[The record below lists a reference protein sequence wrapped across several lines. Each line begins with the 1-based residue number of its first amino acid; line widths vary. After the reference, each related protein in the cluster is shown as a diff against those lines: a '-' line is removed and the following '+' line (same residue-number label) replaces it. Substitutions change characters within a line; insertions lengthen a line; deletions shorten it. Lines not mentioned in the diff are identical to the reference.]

1 MTEAAPPL
9 RRLQKDHALILLT
22 AHEYLALQE
31 RGSLAMPDRHR
42 EHFVKV
48 MRRANTWQAI
58 VGDGS
63 GKISPAMVEKSTL
76 LLTDRQREITLQRK
90 ARAVT
95 LVQAWIKPKP
105 LSLVLQKAAEL
116 GASHIHLIDC
126 DRSQAMHEKT
136 ARIEAVVE
144 NACMQAYNPVR
155 PHVTTG
161 NLAAWLTAPQSEM
174 LYGDLEAEARITD
187 FSASAGSSLCFIN
200 GPEGGFSDAEI
211 ARLRQVARPV
221 LLSENVLRSETAA
234 IFALGYLC
242 LQP

>member
-1 MTEAAPPL
+1 MTEAATPL

-22 AHEYLALQE
+22 AQEFLSLQE

-48 MRRANTWQAI
+48 MRRANSWQAM

-63 GKISPAMVEKSTL
+63 GRLVSALAQKSTL
-76 LLTDRQREITLQRK
+76 LLNDNQAEITWQRK
-90 ARAVT
+90 AGAVT
-95 LVQAWIKPKP
+95 LVQAWIKPKA

-116 GASHIHLIDC
+116 GASHIHLVDC
-126 DRSQAMHEKT
+126 DRSQAVHEKT
-136 ARIEAVVE
+136 TRIEAVVE

-155 PHVTTG
+155 PQITMG
-161 NLAAWLTAPQSEM
+161 NLAAWGAAAQPGM
-174 LYGDLEAEARITD
+174 LFGDLEAGQRITD
-187 FSASAGSSLCFIN
+187 ISASGSNSLGFIN
-200 GPEGGFSDAEI
+200 GPEGGFSGAEI
-211 ARLRQVARPV
+211 AMLRQVARPV

-242 LQP
+242 LRP